1 MRANGPSNRSADGGS
16 ELQNFRK
23 NEVVQMHNRVVSI
36 ASLMVVVAS
45 VFFFLASAWGIMS
58 QRLDEGS
65 GIMAMG
71 GWLIAAIVFSYRYA
85 DPKWLDPVSIVKSR

>member
-1 MRANGPSNRSADGGS
+1 
-16 ELQNFRK
+16 
-23 NEVVQMHNRVVSI
+23 MHNRVVSI

>member
-1 MRANGPSNRSADGGS
+1 M
-16 ELQNFRK
+16 Q
-23 NEVVQMHNRVVSI
+23 NRVVSI

-45 VFFFLASAWGIMS
+45 VIFFLAGAWGVMS

-65 GIMAMG
+65 GVMAMA
-71 GWLIAAIVFSYRYA
+71 GWLLAAIVFSYRFA